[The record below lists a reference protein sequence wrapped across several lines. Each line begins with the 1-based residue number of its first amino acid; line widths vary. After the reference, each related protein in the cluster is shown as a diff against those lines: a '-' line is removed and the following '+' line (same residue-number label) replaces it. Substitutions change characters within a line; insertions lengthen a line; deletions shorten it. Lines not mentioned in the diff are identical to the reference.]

1 MTTVSIPELRNNGG
15 AAVERASR
23 GERIVI
29 TSSGEPVAELAPL
42 PKRPAHRVA
51 LVTARRHLPP
61 VDPEALRCD
70 VDLFIDQS
78 TCPLPDG
85 NPRYQHAATAR
96 TDHGPSVLP
105 DHPLITAITLA
116 ELSVGPH
123 VASNDAVRAA
133 GQQHPCAQPASG
145 ARSIR
150 FFRQFW
156 RLLQTGTEIVGDRR
170 SRRMG
175 VGESGGTT
183 PIRVLFTNLLKQRR
197 LPELEH
203 FGALWVSALAS
214 NPERECP
221 RWPDT
226 LVTSRVGLWVDGSWS
241 PIRWERCSPATS
253 VVDVCCSG

>member
-96 TDHGPSVLP
+96 TDHGPERP
-105 DHPLITAITLA
+105 ARPPAHHRHHPGGTIRGTPRRVQRCRAGRQPATPCAPPRVRGEFHSLRLAILA
-116 ELSVGPH
+116 A
-123 VASNDAVRAA
+123 ASNRD
-133 GQQHPCAQPASG
+133 GGS
-145 ARSIR
+145 
-150 FFRQFW
+150 
-156 RLLQTGTEIVGDRR
+156 RR
-170 SRRMG
+170 SSQSQHGGWGGWRHNAN
-175 VGESGGTT
+175 SGS
-183 PIRVLFTNLLKQRR
+183 L
-197 LPELEH
+197 H
-203 FGALWVSALAS
+203 
-214 NPERECP
+214 
-221 RWPDT
+221 
-226 LVTSRVGLWVDGSWS
+226 
-241 PIRWERCSPATS
+241 
-253 VVDVCCSG
+253 